1 MRIMCNLHTSSYNHS
16 FLCAGLLTTLREYS
30 RGKEVEPEVDDQVS
44 VYQVPIVI
52 PGKSTVV
59 T

>member
-1 MRIMCNLHTSSYNHS
+1 MCNLHTSSYNHS
-16 FLCAGLLTTLREYS
+16 FLCAGLLTALREYS
-30 RGKEVEPEVDDQVS
+30 RGKEVEPEVDDHTP

-52 PGKSTVV
+52 PGMSTVV

>member
-1 MRIMCNLHTSSYNHS
+1 MCNLHTRSYNHS
-16 FLCAGLLTTLREYS
+16 LLCAGLLTTLREYS
-30 RGKEVEPEVDDQVS
+30 RGKEVEPEVDDHTP

-52 PGKSTVV
+52 PGMSIVV